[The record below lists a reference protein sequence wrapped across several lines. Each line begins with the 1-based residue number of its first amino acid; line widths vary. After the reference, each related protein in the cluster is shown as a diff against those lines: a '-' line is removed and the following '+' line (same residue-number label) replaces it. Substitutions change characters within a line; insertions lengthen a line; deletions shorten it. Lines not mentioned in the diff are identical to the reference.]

1 MKLVTKL
8 NIDIK
13 DKAALLDKIAALE
26 KLYLAHH
33 GLASIEPIPNDF
45 KVAKQQL
52 VTECQRQIQLA
63 YKLGVR
69 QGHNEG
75 VL

>member
-8 NIDIK
+8 NIGIK

-26 KLYLAHH
+26 KLYLDDEATVV
-33 GLASIEPIPNDF
+33 PNDF